1 MRLGRSKTG
10 TVGAKDKVADTNP
23 TIPVPGGKH
32 RQATQATPDLPD
44 GEPDHELE
52 AYLAALAPTPSDPH
66 TTDPGKRFGNA
77 QVHQL
82 RLPAEADEQ
91 LRGLAVERGTSPLSL
106 LQDWILQRLE
116 WELRGR
122 RR

>member
-1 MRLGRSKTG
+1 
-10 TVGAKDKVADTNP
+10 V
-23 TIPVPGGKH
+23 
-32 RQATQATPDLPD
+32 

-52 AYLAALAPTPSDPH
+52 AYLAALTPMPTDPE

-77 QVHQL
+77 QVYQV
-82 RLPAEADEQ
+82 RLPEEADEG
-91 LRGLAVERGTSPLSL
+91 LRNLAMERGTSPLAM
-106 LQDWILQRLE
+106 LQEWCLQRLD